1 MREVVKRPR
10 SRVRLSRSNDVPVGR
25 VPLAV
30 MHVVVERS
38 RVKSLAC
45 ILGCAVFIVASLAII
60 AEGSA
65 LTLVVGAVGVLT
77 FAGFGIGWIVLLL
90 RAGPALVVDDTG
102 FSDRSSAMAVG
113 RVLWSDV
120 TSVSEQSIFRTPL
133 IVVNVRE
140 PEAYVAR
147 LGRFSRVAARANVHL
162 VGSPVTLASVGLKTS
177 FSSLY
182 TLLRDGFEQYRRRGP
197 EA

>member
-1 MREVVKRPR
+1 VVKRPR

-25 VPLAV
+25 VPLTV

-65 LTLVVGAVGVLT
+65 VTLVVGAVGVLT

-182 TLLRDGFEQYRRRGP
+182 TLLRDGFEQYRRPRP